1 MRLIALFLMIAPLY
15 AVTPPLGLPP
25 IPWPEDNP
33 YTKEKAEL
41 GKMLYFDERLSSD
54 SSVSC
59 ASCHNAPCAFSDCRK
74 IAVGIDG
81 NVGTRRSP
89 TIINAAYLKFLFW
102 DGRARSLEEQCK
114 GPIANTKEMSDVH
127 DTHEAHMQCAE
138 RVKAIPGY
146 RARFKEVFG
155 HDEIT
160 MDDIAKAIA
169 TFERTILSG
178 NSPYD
183 RYRAGDKTAL
193 TEEQVKGFGVYKK
206 AGCINCHGGFNFD
219 DVRFINI
226 GIGMDKPNPDLGRF
240 TITHDPKDWG
250 AFKVPTLR
258 EAAFGGPYMHDGSLA
273 TLKDVVDY
281 YDRGGNPNKNLHP
294 LMHPLHLSQEDK
306 NALIRFLESLKGE
319 GWQHFT
325 KPDQFP

>member
-306 NALIRFLESLKGE
+306 NALIRFLESLEGE